1 MYTELRDTARSHVST
16 GVSEV
21 GRESCGRPKG
31 GELLVNWSDLEG
43 FPGQRRDGQEAAV
56 GTGGRWRDRRQ

>member
-1 MYTELRDTARSHVST
+1 MSTELSDNARSHVST

-21 GRESCGRPKG
+21 GCESCGRPKG

-43 FPGQRRDGQEAAV
+43 FPGEWQ
-56 GTGGRWRDRRQ
+56 GG

>member
-1 MYTELRDTARSHVST
+1 MYTELRDNARSHVST

-21 GRESCGRPKG
+21 GCESCGRPKG

-43 FPGQRRDGQEAAV
+43 FPGAVAGWVRGSSRR
-56 GTGGRWRDRRQ
+56 RWEVEG